1 MEEITEKQKKKN
13 NFEKALSALQGDMRL
28 PPIPPKKVELSAKD
42 KEKKRKGKYPRKFD
56 EE

>member
-1 MEEITEKQKKKN
+1 MAKKTKN
-13 NFEKALSALQGDMRL
+13 NFERALSVLQGDNRL
-28 PPIPPKKVELSAKD
+28 PPIPCKKVELSAKD